1 MKKFIKYLMFAL
13 IGGLFITGMVTTTS
27 CEKIREEIT
36 PPDSVFK
43 QQVDEYL
50 PIALQK
56 MYEFDNPTDVIA
68 YQQERRRQLEFDS
81 ILLTLPDQTIANIC
95 TVLGRQQ
102 KVYGI
107 SDIVY
112 EYRTNKRIYSALPET
127 PLPSVQ
133 QNVPDSTDSVKII
146 PFEAL

>member
-13 IGGLFITGMVTTTS
+13 IGGLLIAGIVTTTS
-27 CEKIREEIT
+27 CERIKEEIA
-36 PPDSVFK
+36 PPDSIFK

-56 MYEFDNPTDVIA
+56 MYEFDSPTDVIA

-95 TVLGRQQ
+95 TVLGKQQ
-102 KVYGI
+102 KTYGI
-107 SDIVY
+107 SDIIY
-112 EYRTNKRIYSALPET
+112 EYRANKRIYSALPET
-127 PLPSVQ
+127 PLPSMQ
-133 QNVPDSTDSVKII
+133 QSVPDSADSAKII

>member
-56 MYEFDNPTDVIA
+56 MYEFDNPADVIA

-81 ILLTLPDQTIANIC
+81 ILLTLQDQTIANIC

-102 KVYGI
+102 KTYGL

>member
-56 MYEFDNPTDVIA
+56 MYEFDNPADVIA

-81 ILLTLPDQTIANIC
+81 ILLTLQDQTIANIC

-102 KVYGI
+102 KTYGL

-133 QNVPDSTDSVKII
+133 QSVPDSTDSVKII